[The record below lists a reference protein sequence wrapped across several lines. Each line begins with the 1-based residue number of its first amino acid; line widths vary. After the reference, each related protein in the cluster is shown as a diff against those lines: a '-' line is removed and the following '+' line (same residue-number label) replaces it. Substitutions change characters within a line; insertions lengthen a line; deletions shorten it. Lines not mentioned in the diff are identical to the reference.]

1 MLLQLGSAV
10 QIVVAAIAIVLV
22 YLAWRRSG

>member
-10 QIVVAAIAIVLV
+10 QIVVAVIAIVLV
-22 YLAWRRSG
+22 YLAWRRSR